1 MLRTSSFVRAD
12 FLKNKSLTL
21 LGGISAHE
29 FLATYWQ
36 KKPLLIRG
44 AIPGFTGFL
53 DRDALLQA
61 SLNDEVES
69 RLVAHKGNQWHLGRG
84 PFSPKHFRR
93 KDLWTLLV
101 QGVNLF
107 LPAGDQLL
115 RKFDFIPYA
124 RLDDLMVSYATD
136 GAGVGPHLDNYDVF
150 LLQGAGKRRWSISAQ
165 QDHTLVDGVPL
176 KILKNFQPD
185 QEWVLEP
192 GDMLYLPPQWAHDGV
207 AVGECMT
214 YSIGFRAAPAQELA
228 QGFLEFLQDT
238 VVLEGRYQD
247 PALKLHNHA
256 AEISKEMIDQV
267 AAMLEKVR
275 WDRQTVRAFLGC
287 ALTEP
292 KPHVYFQPPKRPLS
306 HARFQIAANKRG
318 VVLDLRSQLLF
329 SGGTFFLNGEM
340 TESLP
345 AEACRTLRKLA
356 DTRELSNLSDVAP
369 PTLDRIYEWY
379 QLGFINLR

>member
-1 MLRTSSFVRAD
+1 M
-12 FLKNKSLTL
+12 KNQSATL
-21 LGGISAHE
+21 LGGISARE

-36 KKPLLIRG
+36 KKPLLVRG
-44 AIPGFTGFL
+44 AMPDFTGLL

-61 SLNDEVES
+61 ACHDDIES
-69 RLVAHKGNQWHLGRG
+69 RLVARKGKQWHLGRG
-84 PFSPKHFRR
+84 PFSPKDFRR

-176 KILKNFQPD
+176 KILKNFQPS
-185 QEWVLEP
+185 QEWILEP

-228 QGFLEFLQDT
+228 QGFLEYLQDT
-238 VVLEGRYQD
+238 VQLAGRYQD
-247 PALKLHNHA
+247 PTLKTQNHA
-256 AEISKEMIDQV
+256 AEISTEMIDQV
-267 AAMLEKVR
+267 ATMVEKIR
-275 WDRQTVRAFLGC
+275 WDRQTVRNFLGC
-287 ALTEP
+287 TLTEP
-292 KPHVYFQPPKRPLS
+292 KPHVYFEPPQRPLS
-306 HARFQIAANKRG
+306 RTRFLLAANRRG
-318 VVLDLRSQLLF
+318 VRLDLRSQLLF
-329 SGGTFFLNGEM
+329 SGGAFFINGDM

-345 AEACRTLRKLA
+345 AGTCRALRKLA
-356 DTRELSNLSDVAP
+356 NTRQLLDLSNADE
-369 PTLDRIYEWY
+369 PTLDKIYEWY
-379 QLGFINLR
+379 RHGFINLR